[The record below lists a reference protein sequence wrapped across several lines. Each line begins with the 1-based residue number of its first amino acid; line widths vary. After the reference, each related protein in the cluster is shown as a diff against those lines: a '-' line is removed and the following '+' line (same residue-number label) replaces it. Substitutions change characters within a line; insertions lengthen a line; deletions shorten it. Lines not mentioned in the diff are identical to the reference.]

1 MVCSAGKLTIKF
13 KNMKTLLL
21 FVFAIVLTIKVN
33 AQQST
38 FQKSVGGSQFEYGYA
53 MQKTSDGGYVVGAT
67 TGSFGVSNYAFY
79 VIKYDAN
86 GNALWNKIYFDNSG
100 TGNDPINDIFQTSD
114 GGYIAGGFKNTK
126 AHPPTS
132 VAYIVKTNSAGDTLW
147 TRYWGGQDST
157 FTDFY
162 LVTQTSDGNIL
173 AGGYTTAFGVAGQ
186 NAFVIKLN
194 VSTGDTLWT
203 RVWGGS
209 QHEWLYSMQET
220 KDKGIILTGVTGFGA
235 GSEDILLIKTDA
247 NGNIKW
253 AKTYGDSA
261 NQFGFGHCLQQ
272 TTDGGFIITGSGGF
286 LMKTDSVGAIK
297 WQKTFNFSPPFN
309 GHALE
314 QTADGGYIVGGWTG
328 TTIPQ
333 ACMIKTDSMGNIKW
347 SRFYGG
353 TLGEKCFA
361 VKQADDGGYFMSGQT
376 SSFGTGT
383 DIYLVKHILTE

>member
-1 MVCSAGKLTIKF
+1 MMQTEML
-13 KNMKTLLL
+13 
-21 FVFAIVLTIKVN
+21 
-33 AQQST
+33 
-38 FQKSVGGSQFEYGYA
+38 YG
-53 MQKTSDGGYVVGAT
+53 TS
-67 TGSFGVSNYAFY
+67 
-79 VIKYDAN
+79 
-86 GNALWNKIYFDNSG
+86 IYFDNSG

-297 WQKTFNFSPPFN
+297 WQKTFNFSPPFQW
-309 GHALE
+309 AC
-314 QTADGGYIVGGWTG
+314 IG
-328 TTIPQ
+328 T
-333 ACMIKTDSMGNIKW
+333 N
-347 SRFYGG
+347 SRWRLYSRRVDRNYYSASLYDKNRQHG
-353 TLGEKCFA
+353 KYKM
-361 VKQADDGGYFMSGQT
+361 VKVLWRD
-376 SSFGTGT
+376 FGR
-383 DIYLVKHILTE
+383 EMFCR